1 MKKLSLLFPALFLA
15 LFAHSQSGTMQ
26 YSGGKSTDKAAVL
39 IVPFEPFMYISE
51 IDQQV
56 GAENKMD
63 GKEVKDAFA
72 KALDMYFYQ
81 QFNEQY
87 QVLSFYFMED
97 DVEQDLTYIY
107 TSRKLKYEVIPE
119 EEASKN
125 EEKLKGIQSKL
136 SKSFKKEEDEST
148 YGGQI
153 VTKREVEN
161 KFMNANISDKKVLDS
176 LNRRYNASLYLLI
189 NQLEFRNLYGDFT
202 QMEGNTYDRIAKV
215 HYTLYSKRGTV
226 VSKGL
231 ATTPFPSANNNI
243 ESITSTYFPILA
255 EQIFKAVNM
264 DVASTKN

>member
-1 MKKLSLLFPALFLA
+1 MKKLSLFLSVA
-15 LFAHSQSGTMQ
+15 IYGLLAHSQSGTMQ
-26 YSGGKSTDKAAVL
+26 YSGGKSSDKAAVL

-51 IDQQV
+51 IDRQV
-56 GAENKMD
+56 GLENNLD
-63 GKEVKDAFA
+63 GKEVKEAFA
-72 KALDMYFYQ
+72 KALDLYFYQ

-107 TSRKLKYEVIPE
+107 TSRKLKYEAVPE
-119 EEASKN
+119 EEASKG
-125 EEKLKGIQSKL
+125 EEKLKSFQSKL
-136 SKSFKKEEDEST
+136 SKPFKKEEDESA

-202 QMEGNTYDRIAKV
+202 DMEGNTYERIAKV

-226 VSKGL
+226 ISKGM
-231 ATTPFPSANNNI
+231 ATTPFPAADNNI
-243 ESITSTYFPILA
+243 ASITSTYFPILA

-264 DVASTKN
+264 DIASTKN